1 MHINIWDAREPN
13 ESYIIDDFLI
23 CIWFTRLL
31 LFSKKKTEN
40 ILWFM
45 WNYQNTNIKSVII
58 N

>member
-31 LFSKKKTEN
+31 LFSKKKETEN

-45 WNYQNTNIKSVII
+45 WNYNKLTNK
-58 N
+58 